1 LALNQQVPTDPLA
14 ALGTTPITKLQ
25 QSYWTVAT
33 PMETEFASNELSA
46 VTTNQPAMVEMT
58 QPPKSA

>member
-1 LALNQQVPTDPLA
+1 MRPRVVSHLNATDSIGHGP
-14 ALGTTPITKLQ
+14 GVYFLQ
-25 QSYWTVAT
+25 EKSR
-33 PMETEFASNELSA
+33 NLSA